1 MVYSDV
7 VNSGYILPRAARYTI
22 THYRRL
28 RQHGFTISTARFI
41 CHCSAIY
48 HATDISKTLCNSAE
62 WFTIAEYNGII

>member
-7 VNSGYILPRAARYTI
+7 VNGGLILRRSARYTI
-22 THYRRL
+22 KHYKQLRR
-28 RQHGFTISTARFI
+28 QGFAISAARFI

-48 HATDISKTLCNSAE
+48 HATDISKTLCNSVE